1 MSIHAHPI
9 VAADIAPA
17 RVMPRGM
24 SVAWL
29 LAALLGW
36 LALDLVLLLR
46 FLGFAQPAL
55 YLAAA
60 VAVAL
65 LVRAIAREDLGRI
78 AWRRV
83 GLCIAIA
90 LLLCAL
96 GGEGRFFYANV
107 DWQVR
112 DAVLRDMAIHPWPF
126 VYAGGDLL
134 RAPLGMYFVPG
145 LAAKAGGQGAGDVA
159 LLAQNGL
166 LIGLLLA
173 IGSTLF
179 ESGRARMIALAV
191 FLGFSG
197 LDIVGQL
204 LRGHIGGFAPTAHL
218 EGWGFSQFSSTIT
231 LIFWVPQHAL
241 AGWVPALAYLLW
253 RSGRLRSG
261 VLFATLPLVAL
272 WSPFGTIGALPF
284 AFHALLARRI
294 GWRDLGAVIPA
305 TLLALPALLY
315 LAAAPD
321 AVGVRF
327 YPIPLGNYVLFEL
340 VEAVPFLIAGWAW
353 RARFG
358 GVTLLIVGLCL
369 AVAPLVQIGWSID
382 FAMRASIPALA
393 ILAVHLGDRLAGMD
407 MPKERRA
414 MLLRLLAIGSIT
426 GLCEI
431 ARAVTFPTSPVPHC
445 GFSRAW
451 DETFGA
457 YPKGSYLAP
466 IDRVP
471 AAIRPVDP
479 AVAADRDPLACYDR
493 AWRLPPMFL

>member
-1 MSIHAHPI
+1 M
-9 VAADIAPA
+9 
-17 RVMPRGM
+17 
-24 SVAWL
+24 
-29 LAALLGW
+29 
-36 LALDLVLLLR
+36 
-46 FLGFAQPAL
+46 
-55 YLAAA
+55 
-60 VAVAL
+60 
-65 LVRAIAREDLGRI
+65 
-78 AWRRV
+78 
-83 GLCIAIA
+83 CIGIA

-96 GGEGRFFYANV
+96 GGQGRFFYANA

-126 VYAGGDLL
+126 VYADGNLL
-134 RAPLGMYFVPG
+134 RAPLGMYLVPA
-145 LAAKAGGQGAGDVA
+145 LAAKAGGQGVGDIA
-159 LLAQNGL
+159 LLTQNGL

-173 IGSTLF
+173 IASTLF
-179 ESGRARMIALAV
+179 ETARARAIALAV
-191 FLGFSG
+191 FVGFSG

-204 LRGHIGGFAPTAHL
+204 LRGHIAGFSPTAHL
-218 EGWGFSQFSSTIT
+218 EGWGFTQFSSTIT
-231 LIFWVPQHAL
+231 LLFWVPQHAL

-272 WSPFGTIGALPF
+272 WSPFGTIGAMPF
-284 AFHALLARRI
+284 ALHALIAQRI
-294 GWRDLGAVIPA
+294 GRRDLCALISA
-305 TLLALPALLY
+305 TLLALPGLIY

-327 YPIPLGNYVLFEL
+327 FPIPLNQYVLFAL

-358 GVTLLIVGLCL
+358 GATLLVVGLCL

-382 FAMRASIPALA
+382 FTMRASIPALA
-393 ILAVHLGDRLAGMD
+393 ILAAHLGDMMVGNVLS
-407 MPKERRA
+407 KERRS
-414 MLLRLLAIGSIT
+414 MLIRLLVIGSIT

-471 AAIRPVDP
+471 AAIRPVEP
-479 AVAADRDPLACYDR
+479 AVATDRDPPACYDR
-493 AWRLPPMFL
+493 AWPLPPMFL